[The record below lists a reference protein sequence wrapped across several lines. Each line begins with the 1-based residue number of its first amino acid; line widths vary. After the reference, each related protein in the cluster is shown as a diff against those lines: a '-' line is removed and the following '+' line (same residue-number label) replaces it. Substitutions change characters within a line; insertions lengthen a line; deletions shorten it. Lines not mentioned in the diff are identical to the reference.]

1 MSAFGGKRELKTF
14 CLEIENTRDPVA
26 IYDTLRKD
34 TSNSFLFESKE
45 KTRTGRYSFI
55 GIDPKAS
62 LNFDG
67 HMRIEGA
74 GPIFDLALEHATEDP
89 LETLKKI
96 LARLELRKEY
106 LLAAGFLSYDYVRLI
121 EKIPDRHKNNGE
133 PIAFFMILPD
143 MVIVDHLEKKIRIHT
158 SGDNAEEQ
166 ARRIAAR
173 ISLVSEA
180 KTISNKPKKL
190 QYKTNTTKEQYLRAV
205 NTAKGYIRQG
215 HAVQV
220 VLSKKYETEFR
231 KDPFTAY
238 LALRE
243 INPSPYLYYLE
254 TADLKIAGSSP
265 ETLVKMQ
272 DGIAYTRPI
281 AGTAKRGAS
290 EKEDIELEQKLLSDE
305 KELAEHAMLVDLARN
320 DLGKVCEYGTISPIE
335 LLQVQ
340 KFSHVQHIT
349 STIKGKAKTDCFQT
363 LKACFPAGTV
373 SGAPKI
379 RAMEIIDELENEK
392 RGIYAGCIGYFTLDG
407 DMDTAIAIRTIIFRE
422 GKAIVQAGAG
432 IVADSIPEKE
442 NKEVENK
449 AKAMLLALEL
459 AEGSEQLTG
468 DGK

>member
-1 MSAFGGKRELKTF
+1 MKTF
-14 CLEIENTRDPVA
+14 CLEIENTRDPLA
-26 IYDTLRKD
+26 IYNTLRKD

-55 GIDPKAS
+55 GIDPKAI
-62 LNFDG
+62 LRFDS
-67 HMRIEGA
+67 HVRIEGT
-74 GPIFDLALEHATEDP
+74 GPVFDLAVEHATEDP
-89 LETLKKI
+89 LETLKEI
-96 LARLELRKEY
+96 FTRLEPGKDD

-121 EKIPDRHKNNGE
+121 EKIPDRHKSNGE

-143 MVIVDHLEKKIRIHT
+143 MVILDHLEKKIKIHT

-166 ARRIAAR
+166 ASRIAAK
-173 ISLVSEA
+173 ISVISGI
-180 KTISNKPKKL
+180 KTKFKASKKL
-190 QYKTNTTKEQYLRAV
+190 QYKTNTTKEQYLTAV
-205 NTAKGYIRQG
+205 NTAKQYIRQG

-238 LALRE
+238 LALRR

-272 DGIAYTRPI
+272 EGIAYTRPI

-305 KELAEHAMLVDLARN
+305 KELAEHAMRVDLARN

-407 DMDTAIAIRTIIFRE
+407 DMDTAIAIRTIIFRD

-432 IVADSIPEKE
+432 IVADSVPEKE

-459 AEGSEQLTG
+459 AEGSEQLIG

>member
-1 MSAFGGKRELKTF
+1 M
-14 CLEIENTRDPVA
+14 
-26 IYDTLRKD
+26 
-34 TSNSFLFESKE
+34 
-45 KTRTGRYSFI
+45 
-55 GIDPKAS
+55 
-62 LNFDG
+62 
-67 HMRIEGA
+67 
-74 GPIFDLALEHATEDP
+74 
-89 LETLKKI
+89 
-96 LARLELRKEY
+96 
-106 LLAAGFLSYDYVRLI
+106 
-121 EKIPDRHKNNGE
+121 
-133 PIAFFMILPD
+133 
-143 MVIVDHLEKKIRIHT
+143 
-158 SGDNAEEQ
+158 
-166 ARRIAAR
+166 
-173 ISLVSEA
+173 
-180 KTISNKPKKL
+180 
-190 QYKTNTTKEQYLRAV
+190 
-205 NTAKGYIRQG
+205 
-215 HAVQV
+215 

-238 LALRE
+238 LALRR

-320 DLGKVCEYGTISPIE
+320 DLGKVCEYGTISPIQ
-335 LLQVQ
+335 LMQVQ

-349 STIKGKAKTDCFQT
+349 STLKGKAKTDCFQT

-379 RAMEIIDELENEK
+379 RAMEIIDELETEK
-392 RGIYAGCIGYFTLDG
+392 RGIYAGCIGYFTLEG
-407 DMDTAIAIRTIIFRE
+407 DMDTAIAIRTIIFRD

-432 IVADSIPEKE
+432 IVADSVPEKE

-459 AEGSEQLTG
+459 AEGSEQLIG